1 MCQCLWA
8 NFWVH
13 LWIYHYGCCLG
24 YFSPSA
30 CCLHLFPPTWYCAL
44 VVRWEVCC
52 LESLDVNWKCVESL
66 LCQVSL
72 RLPKKK
78 KKSQMGW
85 VQHYFQENNAMCIIF
100 GPFLIFSFSLSEVPF
115 LFIIPTP
122 PPVNTS
128 HYFKTQSVVYTSA
141 KSYLPVPAPLV
152 QYSAFTSLSSLHS
165 VKIAVTAP
173 WTLHCTLHLFRYSP
187 LPSSLS
193 TPVEKEC
200 ISLLLI
206 FASLALCWGGY

>member
-1 MCQCLWA
+1 MNLPLWLLFGLLFSKCLL
-8 NFWVH
+8 FTPV
-13 LWIYHYGCCLG
+13 
-24 YFSPSA
+24 PSNMIL
-30 CCLHLFPPTWYCAL
+30 CTCGQMRGLLH
-44 VVRWEVCC
+44 VVSDGSASLC
-52 LESLDVNWKCVESL
+52 LESLGVKWKCVESP

-72 RLPKKK
+72 RLQKKK

-122 PPVNTS
+122 PPGNTS
-128 HYFKTQSVVYTSA
+128 GNTSQYFKTQSVVYTSA

-152 QYSAFTSLSSLHS
+152 QYSALTTQSSLHS
-165 VKIAVTAP
+165 IKIVVTAP
-173 WTLHCTLHLFRYSP
+173 WTLHCTFHLFRYSP

-193 TPVEKEC
+193 TPVGREC
-200 ISLLLI
+200 ISL
-206 FASLALCWGGY
+206 CY